1 MRMVDFD
8 LPTLGRKILL
18 IVAILSLFVMA
29 EMLLVSAEE
38 PPASVQP
45 TLADGGET
53 PRTSYEPHGSPGASR

>member
-8 LPTLGRKILL
+8 LRTLGRNILL
-18 IVAILSLFVMA
+18 IAAILSLLVMG

-45 TLADGGET
+45 TVAAGGET
-53 PRTSYEPHGSPGASR
+53 PRTSYEQHGLPGASR